1 VAGTARKTK
10 AKSKTKVKAA
20 PAAKHDPKRLLRL
33 FDELPDDLRGRAL
46 AHSSWVKHRAD
57 SYGRLAFLGDSVLG
71 LAIAEHLFN
80 RFPRSDIGRL
90 TKVHGQAVSGR
101 ACADVAD
108 ELGLPAL
115 LAAAVPAHVEG
126 GIDVDALLASERAL
140 SSVCEAVI
148 GACYLHHGYEP
159 TAAATVSAFAE
170 QMEIA
175 SDQMLDFKSA
185 LQEALARD
193 GSRVTYAVAKEV
205 GPPHARVFRITAK
218 VNGAV
223 IGRGEGRSKKA
234 AEQAAAAEALER
246 LAR

>member
-1 VAGTARKTK
+1 VPKAAVKSKPKAARK
-10 AKSKTKVKAA
+10 
-20 PAAKHDPKRLLRL
+20 AKHDPKPLLAL
-33 FDELPDDLRGRAL
+33 FGDLPEELRGRAL

-71 LAIAEHLFN
+71 LAIAEYLFS

-108 ELGLPAL
+108 ELGLPQML
-115 LAAAVPAHVEG
+115 EAAVPPQVDG
-126 GIDVDALLASERAL
+126 GIDVAALLASERAL

-148 GACYLHHGYEP
+148 GACYMHHGYEQ
-159 TAAATVSAFAE
+159 TAAATVAAFAE
-170 QMEIA
+170 QMDIA
-175 SDQMLDFKSA
+175 SDQLLDFKSA

-193 GSRVTYAVAKEV
+193 GSRVTYAVANEA
-205 GPPHARVFRITAK
+205 GPPHARVFAVTAK

-223 IGRGEGRSKKA
+223 IGQGEGRSKKA

>member
-1 VAGTARKTK
+1 VQRTASSSK
-10 AKSKTKVKAA
+10 ATAKAEY
-20 PAAKHDPKRLLRL
+20 DPKPLLEL
-33 FDELPDDLRGRAL
+33 FDALPDELRSRAL

-101 ACADVAD
+101 ACADVAE
-108 ELGLPAL
+108 ELGLPGML
-115 LAAAVPAHVEG
+115 QAAVPPHVDG
-126 GIDVDALLASERAL
+126 GIDVEALLASERAL

-148 GACYLHHGYEP
+148 GACYLHHGYEA
-159 TAAATVSAFAE
+159 TAEATVSAFAE
-170 QMEIA
+170 QMDIA
-175 SDQMLDFKSA
+175 SEQLLDFKSA

-193 GSRVTYAVAKEV
+193 GSRVTYAVAREA
-205 GPPHARVFRITAK
+205 GPPHARVFDVTAK

-223 IGRGEGRSKKA
+223 IGQGAGRSKKA

>member
-1 VAGTARKTK
+1 MPRGAVKTK
-10 AKSKTKVKAA
+10 PRAA
-20 PAAKHDPKRLLRL
+20 PKAKHDPSRLLAL
-33 FDELPDDLRGRAL
+33 FNKLPDDLRARAL

-108 ELGLPAL
+108 ELGLPGMLEAS
-115 LAAAVPAHVEG
+115 VPPHVDG
-126 GIDVDALLASERAL
+126 GIDVEALLASERAL

-148 GACYLHHGYEP
+148 GACYLHHGYEK
-159 TAAATVSAFAE
+159 TAAATVAAFAE

-175 SDQMLDFKSA
+175 SEQLLDFKSA

-193 GSRVTYAVAKEV
+193 GSRVTYAVASEA
-205 GPPHARVFRITAK
+205 GPPHARVFEVTAK

-223 IGRGEGRSKKA
+223 IGQGSGRSKKA